1 MFKLNALYLIKKP
14 VRHSEALF
22 QFSFLTESEGRKAPG
37 VITTGLMLAQDLGP
51 LETSTTSSYSLSE
64 PMWESLGTLVSF
76 PEDGVKGGVTQMVFD
91 DTGTYTKHKG
101 HQSANMCC

>member
-22 QFSFLTESEGRKAPG
+22 QFSFLTESKGRKAPG

-51 LETSTTSSYSLSE
+51 LETSTTGSCPLSE
-64 PMWESLGTLVSF
+64 PTWESLGTLVSF
-76 PEDGVKGGVTQMVFD
+76 PEDEVKGGVTQMVFD